1 MQRQSSKPPR
11 DCATE
16 TDWREPKSDLN
27 MKNQM
32 TNTNEVAQARVN
44 NRSIAMQLA
53 ELESQMEQEAIEEQL
68 LLADLECQVE
78 QDAILDQMM
87 LEELAYEAGQDAV
100 SDAMYLEELA
110 YEAEQEAIADAMFFE
125 ELAYEAE
132 LACF

>member
-32 TNTNEVAQARVN
+32 TNTNEGAQARVY

-53 ELESQMEQEAIEEQL
+53 ELANQMEQETIEEQL
-68 LLADLECQVE
+68 LQLDFEYQAE

-87 LEELAYEAGQDAV
+87 LD
-100 SDAMYLEELA
+100 ELA
-110 YEAEQEAIADAMFFE
+110 YEAEQEAIADAMYLE
-125 ELAYEAE
+125 ELAYEAELETAADAMYLEGLAYEAE